1 MGLLDD
7 LRGIENFPPS
17 HVPTINEV
25 LNLVGV
31 LAAYVEHGDELL
43 QAAERDADSREKGEP
58 ATAIN
63 DLLSPPEPEP
73 SQGAT
78 GPSAGDAGRVPPLV
92 DERDGSRGSPAGA
105 TDKDDRI
112 AELKRQL
119 AAASD
124 EPDPRDAEIQALE
137 QQIATKRANEQ
148 RTQVSVQPGESPKT
162 FGPSASPLSGSSV
175 PTPPAAGPEGR

>member
-1 MGLLDD
+1 MSLLDD
-7 LRGIENFPPS
+7 LRQIEHFPPS
-17 HVPTINEV
+17 HIPTVTEV
-25 LNLVGV
+25 LQVVGV

-43 QAAERDADSREKGEP
+43 QAVKDDAQAREAGEKP
-58 ATAIN
+58 TAV
-63 DLLSPPEPEP
+63 DELLDPQPDDTSSGSAASPPASVAP
-73 SQGAT
+73 A
-78 GPSAGDAGRVPPLV
+78 AVPPG
-92 DERDGSRGSPAGA
+92 DA

-148 RTQVSVQPGESPKT
+148 RTQVSVQPGETPSPLFGAGPT
-162 FGPSASPLSGSSV
+162 SPSSSPTRGPSS
-175 PTPPAAGPEGR
+175 PTPGPEAR